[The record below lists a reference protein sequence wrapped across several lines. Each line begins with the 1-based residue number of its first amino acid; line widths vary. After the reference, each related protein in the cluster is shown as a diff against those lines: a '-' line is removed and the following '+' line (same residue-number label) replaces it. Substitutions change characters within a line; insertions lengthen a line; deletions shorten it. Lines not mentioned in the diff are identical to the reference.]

1 MSAAYTT
8 SSLSPLS
15 LPARTA
21 AVPPAVRRGAWQL
34 PVGQAAS
41 LRAASTS
48 VLSVRQGR
56 VWVTRDATDK
66 WGSEDVVLAPGES
79 MTVAAGQRI
88 VMEPWD
94 GYGATYTWDAPR
106 RWRVEPPAHPDPLV
120 APRSGPGPYRPSIGS
135 VCAVVP
141 PMCWEKR

>member
-1 MSAAYTT
+1 MSATYTT

-15 LPARTA
+15 LPARAA

-34 PVGQAAS
+34 PVGQAAR
-41 LRAASTS
+41 LKAASTS
-48 VLSVRQGR
+48 VLRVRQGR

-79 MTVAAGQRI
+79 MTVLAGQRI

-94 GYGATYTWDAPR
+94 GFGATYTWDA
-106 RWRVEPPAHPDPLV
+106 ATTL
-120 APRSGPGPYRPSIGS
+120 AG
-135 VCAVVP
+135 
-141 PMCWEKR
+141 